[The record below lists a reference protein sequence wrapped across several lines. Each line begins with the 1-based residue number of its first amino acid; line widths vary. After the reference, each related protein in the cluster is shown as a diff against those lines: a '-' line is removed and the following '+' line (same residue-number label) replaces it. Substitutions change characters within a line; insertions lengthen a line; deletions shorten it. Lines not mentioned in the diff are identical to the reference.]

1 MEVHEKSARRRI
13 TSIISNSGSNS
24 RLAIR
29 NGSAL
34 LVSELFQV
42 FPANATAEG
51 AAGGGRM
58 IIMAHI

>member
-1 MEVHEKSARRRI
+1 MAVIH
-13 TSIISNSGSNS
+13 NS
-24 RLAIR
+24 REPAIR